1 MTDPRVLNASVGAS
15 STAAYFT
22 KAGAASDYTARNNM
36 TISYDLSGIKY
47 QDVNNLSTEADF
59 ENLAQSIISAN
70 AAVTAKGNGDT
81 YQNLTYSNASKTQ
94 SHIVSS
100 TSVDVYMEL
109 NIQAGAQ
116 EGQNIQIK
124 YDLLRTSLLGIEG
137 IDTLS
142 HDSSEAAITQI
153 DSAIDKVSQ
162 QRSLFGAYINRLEHA
177 YNADTNTAENTQAA
191 ESKLRDSDMAAE
203 MVQYSRDQ
211 ILMQVGQ
218 SILAQANQSASGILS
233 LLQ

>member
-1 MTDPRVLNASVGAS
+1 
-15 STAAYFT
+15 
-22 KAGAASDYTARNNM
+22 
-36 TISYDLSGIKY
+36 
-47 QDVNNLSTEADF
+47 
-59 ENLAQSIISAN
+59 
-70 AAVTAKGNGDT
+70 
-81 YQNLTYSNASKTQ
+81 
-94 SHIVSS
+94 
-100 TSVDVYMEL
+100 MEL

-116 EGQNIQIK
+116 EGQKIQIK

>member
-1 MTDPRVLNASVGAS
+1 MT
-15 STAAYFT
+15 
-22 KAGAASDYTARNNM
+22 
-36 TISYDLSGIKY
+36 
-47 QDVNNLSTEADF
+47 Q
-59 ENLAQSIISAN
+59 NLAQSIISAN

-142 HDSSEAAITQI
+142 HDSSEAAIGMVGMVGTPSLPASITPWEAFRVGALYSNNILESYMSDITAPSLTDVDCIDGLLMATQYDI
-153 DSAIDKVSQ
+153 PWREDLFKEWDFYDVSQ
-162 QRSLFGAYINRLEHA
+162 SFEFHRANYRVVVPKMDSPWVIHDDGLLNLDNY
-177 YNADTNTAENTQAA
+177 EN
-191 ESKLRDSDMAAE
+191 EKEIFKKEYL
-203 MVQYSRDQ
+203 
-211 ILMQVGQ
+211 
-218 SILAQANQSASGILS
+218 
-233 LLQ
+233 